1 MSASQNNYNKIF
13 NHQLFNKII
22 DDLTYNQFF
31 FQLKKGKT
39 LLTISFEDLKKCI
52 WLSSILADSIDENH
66 RKKVQLFA
74 SLAYLQN
81 LEDVNIT
88 RACYLL
94 CSRVGNLTATRL
106 FKGLENGHY
115 DDIFF
120 SFDALLNYELA
131 NEWNDK
137 LVTSGKEHIVTS
149 KFQKGLWNTLN
160 LGERVAISAPTSA
173 GKSFILKK
181 YVNRLLL
188 KHDAF
193 RILYIVPSKALINQV
208 SEEFRKEVN
217 LKEVDVKTAFI
228 DDEKSEAKQKE
239 IYVLTAERCLRLIK
253 EASKGEFVLNLIF
266 IDEIQNIEDEEG
278 RGSLLEYVLKELF
291 TLFSKAQII
300 IAGPNID
307 DASVLF
313 SKIFDVEAVAVE
325 TSVSPVFQ
333 IKTIVR
339 PAEGNKLKV
348 TLKSQLG
355 REQSFELETESNIL
369 KMINSSYARGLAPII
384 DYFSTNEQNII
395 YSPRTDYVET
405 WALEYVNGSVQDFKG
420 QPEETQTKELIEFL
434 KEEIHPKYHLIPC
447 LEKRAAFHHSK
458 LPDIVRKEIEDG
470 FLEGRII
477 NLFCTSTLLEGVN
490 LPANNLFIV
499 APNKMN
505 DRLSAFEFG
514 NLIGRA
520 GRIRDCLYG
529 TIYCVERSINDTWAE
544 EYYDKVYSK
553 EVKSVTEKSLDVVTE
568 LVSQLDK
575 PIEEIAEAKHRNT
588 SILLRHKYLQGEEAL
603 NNYLF
608 KKNVEERDV
617 EEIVGKLR
625 ALLGNVE
632 IPHEVSKLNPSVDP
646 ILQNTL
652 YLKIKEEGIS
662 QWAVNHNSNFYGKI
676 TKEDKDNY
684 AFDETSFYWQLV
696 SIMERL
702 DTIFEISKEA
712 YFRHNISA
720 SIRQICFYGLRW
732 LNSSSLHDLIQNDI
746 KFYSDHSNAKK
757 KIDPENDADVNVRI
771 NEVIKINSTLVSY
784 VLVKYL
790 KLANDIMEP
799 LMNDDQKEKY
809 KFSLGLPTM
818 LELGSTENVV
828 KLLIS
833 RGISRSVAIKVWGE
847 FKKVHGNE
855 AIDIFDWLK
864 TKDKLN
870 LKPIYNRYLRR
881 LKLLKS
887 NENGSEL

>member
-1 MSASQNNYNKIF
+1 MSTSHNYDMIF
-13 NHQLFNKII
+13 RHPLLNQII

-31 FQLKKGKT
+31 YQLKKGRSVKP
-39 LLTISFEDLKKCI
+39 IVFEDLKKCI
-52 WLSSILADSIDENH
+52 WLCSILAGSANENH

-74 SLAYLQN
+74 SLTYLQN
-81 LEDVNIT
+81 SEDPDIT

-106 FKGLENGHY
+106 FKGLG
-115 DDIFF
+115 DAKDADPFF

-137 LVTSGKEHIVTS
+137 LVISNEERIITS

-160 LGERVAISAPTSA
+160 LGGRVAISAPTSA

-188 KHDAF
+188 EHDAF

-217 LKEVDVKTAFI
+217 LMEVDIKTAFI

-253 EASKGEFVLNLIF
+253 EASKGEFSLNLIF
-266 IDEIQNIEDEEG
+266 VDEIQNIEDEEG

-291 TLFSKAQII
+291 SLFSESQII

-307 DASVLF
+307 DASHLF
-313 SKIFDVEAVAVE
+313 SKIFDVGAVAVE
-325 TSVSPVFQ
+325 TGVSPVFQ

-339 PAEGNKLKV
+339 PSGGNNLKV
-348 TLKSQLG
+348 TLRSQLG
-355 REQSFELETESNIL
+355 REQNFELETEINVS
-369 KMINSSYARGLAPII
+369 KMINNSYARGLAPII

-395 YSPRTDYVET
+395 YSPRTDWVET
-405 WALEYVNGSVQDFKG
+405 WALEYAGASIQEYKG
-420 QPEETQTKELIEFL
+420 LPGETQTKELIDFL

-447 LEKRAAFHHSK
+447 LEKKAAFHHSK

-470 FLEGRII
+470 FLEGRIV

-499 APNKMN
+499 APRKMN
-505 DRLSAFEFG
+505 ERLSAFEFG

-553 EVKSVTEKSLDVVTE
+553 EVKSVTEKSLDAVGE

-575 PIEEIAEAKHRNT
+575 PVEEIIEPKHRNT
-588 SILLRHKYLQGEEAL
+588 SILLRHKYLQGEEVL
-603 NNYLF
+603 NDYLS
-608 KKNVEERDV
+608 KKNVGNDDV
-617 EEIVGKLR
+617 NRITYKLR
-625 ALLGNVE
+625 SLLEGVK
-632 IPHEVSKLNPSVDP
+632 IPQELSKLNPSVDP
-646 ILQNTL
+646 ILQDQL
-652 YLKIKEEGIS
+652 YRKIMEEGIF
-662 QWAVNHNSNFYGKI
+662 QWAINHNPNFYSRIK
-676 TKEDKDNY
+676 KEDKDNY
-684 AFDETSFYWQLV
+684 AFDNTSFYWQLV
-696 SIMERL
+696 SVMERL
-702 DTIFEISKEA
+702 DAIFQITKEA
-712 YFRHNISA
+712 YFKHNISA
-720 SIRQICFYGLRW
+720 SVRQICFYGLRW
-732 LNSSSLHDLIQNDI
+732 LNSSSLHELIVNDI
-746 KFYSDHSNAKK
+746 DFYSNHSNPKK
-757 KIDPENDADVNVRI
+757 KINPEDEKDINFRI

-790 KLANDIMEP
+790 KLANDILEA
-799 LMNDDQKEKY
+799 LMSEEQKEKY

-818 LELGSTENVV
+818 LELGSTEHAV

-833 RGISRSVAIKVWGE
+833 RGVSRSVAIKVWGE
-847 FKKVHGNE
+847 FKKVYGHE
-855 AIDIFDWLK
+855 AMDVFDWLK
-864 TKDKLN
+864 TKERLS
-870 LKPIYNRYLRR
+870 LKPIYNRYLRH

-887 NENGSEL
+887 VEIHT

>member
-1 MSASQNNYNKIF
+1 MSILDNYSKIF
-13 NHQLFNKII
+13 GHPLLNKII

-39 LLTISFEDLKKCI
+39 LIPISFEHLKKCI
-52 WLSSILADSIDENH
+52 WLCSILADSADESH

-74 SLAYLQN
+74 SLTYLQN
-81 LEDVNIT
+81 SEDVDIT

-106 FKGLENGHY
+106 FKGLGDGDY
-115 DDIFF
+115 DTIF

-137 LVTSGKEHIVTS
+137 LVTSNNERIVTS

-160 LGERVAISAPTSA
+160 LGGRVAISAPTSA

-188 KHDAF
+188 EHDAF

-217 LKEVDVKTAFI
+217 LEEVDVKTAFI
-228 DDEKSEAKQKE
+228 DDDKREAKQKE
-239 IYVLTAERCLRLIK
+239 IFVLTAERCLRLIK

-291 TLFSKAQII
+291 TLFSQAQII

-307 DASVLF
+307 DASTLF
-313 SKIFDVEAVAVE
+313 QKIFDVGAVAVE
-325 TSVSPVFQ
+325 TGVSPVFQ

-339 PAEGNKLKV
+339 PAEGNKLNI

-355 REQSFELETESNIL
+355 REQSFELETEINIS

-384 DYFSTNEQNII
+384 DYFSTDEQNII

-405 WALEYVNGSVQDFKG
+405 WALEYVHGTAQEFNGL
-420 QPEETQTKELIEFL
+420 PEDTQTRELIDFL

-447 LEKRAAFHHSK
+447 LAKKAAFHHSK

-470 FLEGRII
+470 FLEGRIV

-499 APNKMN
+499 APKKMN

-544 EYYDKVYSK
+544 EYYDKIYSK
-553 EVKSVTEKSLDVVTE
+553 EVKSVTEKSLDVVGE
-568 LVSQLDK
+568 LLSQLDK
-575 PIEEIAEAKHRNT
+575 PVEEIAEPKHRNT

-603 NNYLF
+603 NDYLA
-608 KKNVEERDV
+608 KKNVEDINV
-617 EEIVGKLR
+617 QQITGKLR
-625 ALLGNVE
+625 SLLERVE
-632 IPHEVSKLNPSVDP
+632 IPQEVSKLNPSVDP
-646 ILQNTL
+646 ILQNQL
-652 YLKIKEEGIS
+652 YLKIREEGIS
-662 QWAVNHNSNFYGKI
+662 QWAINHNPNFYSRI
-676 TKEDKDNY
+676 TKEEKDNY
-684 AFDETSFYWQLV
+684 TFDNTSFYWQLV
-696 SIMERL
+696 SVMERL
-702 DTIFEISKEA
+702 DAIFQISKEA
-712 YFRHNISA
+712 YFKHNISA
-720 SIRQICFYGLRW
+720 SIRQVCFYGLRW

-746 KFYSDHSNAKK
+746 NFYSGHSNPKK
-757 KIDPENDADVNVRI
+757 KINPEDEKDINFRI

-790 KLANDIMEP
+790 KLANDILEP
-799 LMNDDQKEKY
+799 LMSDVQKEKY

-818 LELGSTENVV
+818 LELGSTEHTV
-828 KLLIS
+828 KMLIS
-833 RGISRSVAIKVWGE
+833 RGVSRSVAIKVWGE
-847 FKKVHGNE
+847 FKKVYGHE
-855 AIDIFDWLK
+855 AMDIFEWLK
-864 TKDKLN
+864 TKERLN

-881 LKLLKS
+881 LKLLQTA
-887 NENGSEL
+887 ENDPKE

>member
-1 MSASQNNYNKIF
+1 MSTPQNYNKIF
-13 NHQLFNKII
+13 GHQLLNKII

-31 FQLKKGKT
+31 YQLKKGKP
-39 LLTISFEDLKKCI
+39 LTPITYEDLKKCI
-52 WLSSILADSIDENH
+52 WLSSILAGSADETH

-74 SLAYLQN
+74 SLTYLQN
-81 LEDVNIT
+81 SEDADIT

-106 FKGLENGHY
+106 FKGVGNGRY
-115 DDIFF
+115 DDTFF
-120 SFDALLNYELA
+120 SFDALLTYELA

-137 LVTSGKEHIVTS
+137 LVTSNNEHIVTS

-160 LGERVAISAPTSA
+160 LGGRVAISAPTSA

-188 KHDAF
+188 EHDAF

-228 DDEKSEAKQKE
+228 DDEKGEAKQKE

-253 EASKGEFVLNLIF
+253 EASKGEFGLNLIF

-291 TLFSKAQII
+291 MLFSQAQFI

-307 DASVLF
+307 DASTLF
-313 SKIFDVEAVAVE
+313 SKIFDVGAVAVE
-325 TSVSPVFQ
+325 TGVSPVFQ

-355 REQSFELETESNIL
+355 REQSFELETETNIS

-405 WALEYVNGSVQDFKG
+405 WALEYVNGTAQEFNG
-420 QPEETQTKELIEFL
+420 LPGETQTKELIDFL

-447 LEKRAAFHHSK
+447 LEKKSAFHHSK

-470 FLEGRII
+470 FLEGRIV

-499 APNKMN
+499 APKKMN

-553 EVKSVTEKSLDVVTE
+553 EVKSVTEKSLDAVGE
-568 LVSQLDK
+568 LVSQLDRSV
-575 PIEEIAEAKHRNT
+575 EEIAEAKHKNT
-588 SILLRHKYLQGEEAL
+588 SILLRHKYLQGEESL
-603 NNYLF
+603 NDYLS
-608 KKNVEERDV
+608 KKNVADSHV
-617 EEIVGKLR
+617 QQITGKLR
-625 ALLGNVE
+625 SLLEDVE
-632 IPHEVSKLNPSVDP
+632 IPQEVSKLNPSVDP
-646 ILQNTL
+646 ILQNQL
-652 YLKIKEEGIS
+652 YLKIREEGIS
-662 QWAVNHNSNFYGKI
+662 QWAINHNPNFYSRI
-676 TKEDKDNY
+676 TKEEKDNY
-684 AFDETSFYWQLV
+684 TFDNTSFYWQLV
-696 SIMERL
+696 SVMERL
-702 DTIFEISKEA
+702 DAIFQISKEA
-712 YFRHNISA
+712 YFKHNISA
-720 SIRQICFYGLRW
+720 SIRQVCFYGLRW
-732 LNSSSLHDLIQNDI
+732 LNSSSLHELIQNDI
-746 KFYSDHSNAKK
+746 NFYSEHSNPKK
-757 KIDPENDADVNVRI
+757 KINPEDEKDINFRI

-790 KLANDIMEP
+790 KLANDILEP
-799 LMNDDQKEKY
+799 LMSDEQKEKY

-818 LELGSTENVV
+818 LELGSTEHAV

-833 RGISRSVAIKVWGE
+833 RGVSRSVAIKVWGE
-847 FKKVHGNE
+847 FKKVYGHE
-855 AIDIFDWLK
+855 AMDVFEWLK
-864 TKDKLN
+864 TKDRLN

-887 NENGSEL
+887 AENDPEE